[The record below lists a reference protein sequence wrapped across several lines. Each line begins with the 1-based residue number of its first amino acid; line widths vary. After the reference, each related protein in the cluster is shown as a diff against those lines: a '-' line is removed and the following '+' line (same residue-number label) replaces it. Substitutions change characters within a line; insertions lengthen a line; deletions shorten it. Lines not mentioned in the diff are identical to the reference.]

1 MKVSACFLQRPG
13 SVFFAE
19 GCPKLGHREPYLSFK
34 TLNLIAQLL
43 SRLQNPIVLQNPKP
57 QFVSMK
63 LPPHPVLENTNPNF
77 SLITLNLHWDQG
89 FRV

>member
-19 GCPKLGHREPYLSFK
+19 GCPKLGHRKPYLSFK
-34 TLNLIAQLL
+34 TLNLITQLL
-43 SRLQNPIVLQNPKP
+43 SRPQNPIVLQNPKP

-63 LPPHPVLENTNPNF
+63 LPPPHPVLENTNPNF
-77 SLITLNLHWDQG
+77 SLIT
-89 FRV
+89 